1 MLIIRAKIQEKLSNY
16 VGAVEQLNQAIA
28 LYSRFLPALI
38 EKIKLHAVLK
48 EFEQLVDTAFR
59 ALVLDKHCIE
69 PQRYLVIYYLA
80 WDSNEESVIAAGLV
94 FLETSHVSFFHFQGL
109 SRLQD
114 LISSLELRESKNG
127 YMYYESAKLI
137 SRLVSGKNCKSNF
150 VRVKWI

>member
-80 WDSNEESVIAAGLV
+80 WDSNEESVIAELFLDHFKNLGSCFLFRISTRASLV
-94 FLETSHVSFFHFQGL
+94 YRT
-109 SRLQD
+109 
-114 LISSLELRESKNG
+114 
-127 YMYYESAKLI
+127 
-137 SRLVSGKNCKSNF
+137 
-150 VRVKWI
+150 